1 MIKYKHN
8 YYRNKN
14 KMENSQLLSS
24 YVAKTVNLN
33 QAQAIEVVQKTLSTQ
48 SGLLNNSLI
57 GLTSSAPLDEL
68 QVLLGI
74 WGEKASDHNNLDM
87 SIMVETSK
95 VDANIS
101 SADGVI
107 ASASEIIRS
116 ISVDWDF
123 YGCSQT
129 LSNALNTDKIE
140 IPITIEQ
147 ETRRSVGGITL
158 VSYQTLNTTLSGN
171 KNDLSEAVA
180 VLKEKGS
187 APEKLA
193 TSDIRIIAFCIDPQK
208 IKLNLE
214 YCILILNEFE
224 IPFKENSI
232 QMGILRA
239 MFGSR
244 GKNRKRITFEDI
256 HLLLQEQGNQEHK
269 WIWREKKYDKND
281 PETAKKK
288 AKFIKQC
295 KNTAS
300 NINTKISK
308 TVGLAGDFLETKDN
322 ECRINPKFLN
332 LEKS

>member
-1 MIKYKHN
+1 MK
-8 YYRNKN
+8 
-14 KMENSQLLSS
+14 NSQLLSS
-24 YVAKTVNLN
+24 YVAKIVNPS
-33 QAQAIEVVQKTLSTQ
+33 QAQTIEVVQKTLSAQ

-57 GLTSSAPLDEL
+57 GLTSSTPLDEL
-68 QVLLGI
+68 QVLLDI
-74 WGEKASDHNNLDM
+74 WSEEASNPNNLDV
-87 SIMVETSK
+87 SIMVETLK

-107 ASASEIIRS
+107 ASASEIIHS

-129 LSNALNTDKIE
+129 LSNAFNTDKIE

-158 VSYQTLNTTLSGN
+158 VSYQTLNTTLYGN

-180 VLKEKGS
+180 ILKEKGS
-187 APEKLA
+187 TPEKLI

-239 MFGSR
+239 MLGKR
-244 GKNRKRITFEDI
+244 GKNRVKLE
-256 HLLLQEQGNQEHK
+256 LLTLYEIWAEEQGWNIDKENK
-269 WIWREKKYDKND
+269 NDKNSTTKREWNWFD
-281 PETAKKK
+281 DKNVVGIEKE
-288 AKFIKQC
+288 KFIKQIRNATNAINNKVRKFINC
-295 KNTAS
+295 KE
-300 NINTKISK
+300 
-308 TVGLAGDFLETKDN
+308 DFLEVRNN
-322 ECRINPKFLN
+322 ECRINPKLLKLKN
-332 LEKS
+332 SK

>member
-1 MIKYKHN
+1 MK
-8 YYRNKN
+8 
-14 KMENSQLLSS
+14 NSQLLSS
-24 YVAKTVNLN
+24 YVAKIVNPS
-33 QAQAIEVVQKTLSTQ
+33 QAQTIEVVQKTLLAQ

-57 GLTSSAPLDEL
+57 GLTSSTPLDEL
-68 QVLLGI
+68 QVLLDI
-74 WGEKASDHNNLDM
+74 WSEEASNPNNLDV
-87 SIMVETSK
+87 SIMVETLK

-158 VSYQTLNTTLSGN
+158 VSYQTLNTTLHGN

-180 VLKEKGS
+180 ILKEKGS
-187 APEKLA
+187 TPEKLI

-239 MFGSR
+239 MLGKR
-244 GKNRKRITFEDI
+244 GKNRVKLE
-256 HLLLQEQGNQEHK
+256 LLTLYEIWAEEQGWNIDKENK
-269 WIWREKKYDKND
+269 NDKNSTTKREWNWFD
-281 PETAKKK
+281 DKNVVGIEKE
-288 AKFIKQC
+288 KFIKQIRNATNAINNKVRKFINC
-295 KNTAS
+295 KE
-300 NINTKISK
+300 
-308 TVGLAGDFLETKDN
+308 DFLEVRNN
-322 ECRINPKFLN
+322 ECRINPKLLKLKN
-332 LEKS
+332 SK